1 LDFKLKQ
8 GLKLG
13 QNLMMTPALQQAIK
27 LLQLSRLELEQYV
40 AEQLAENPLLEE
52 KAIDAQSEASIE
64 ASKSKETSEAEIMDG
79 RLDSA
84 KDIVDRTG
92 GNGEE
97 VAWDSYLRLGESR
110 IGKAKAGE
118 DINYENFVTVGKTL
132 RDHLYDQC
140 GEIGLDKEEKR
151 IANEIIG
158 NLDDRGYLQTT
169 YEHLVETLSVSL
181 EALEDVLDVIHR
193 MDPGGVG
200 ARDLTECL
208 LLQLRNMR
216 LKNGVVEKIV
226 ENHLGDLQTRNYD
239 VVAKNLKISVEE
251 VEKNVEIIA
260 SLEPVPGRAFG
271 DSNQLYV
278 VPDVYL
284 FKVGEEW
291 KIALNED
298 GLPDLKISDYYSG
311 LVEDDKVKKAE
322 KEYLDEKIKNA
333 HWLIRSIYQR
343 KRTIVKVT
351 QSILRRQ
358 IDFFEQGV
366 EHLKPMIL
374 KDVSEDIEM
383 HESTV
388 SRVTTNKFIHTPR
401 GVFELKYFFNNSV
414 QLIGGEEISSEA
426 VRSMIATF
434 VRGEDLKKP
443 YSDQKIVDYLEGRGI
458 QLARR
463 TVAKY
468 REALGIPPSSKR
480 KRFY

>member
-1 LDFKLKQ
+1 
-8 GLKLG
+8 
-13 QNLMMTPALQQAIK
+13 MMTPALQQAIK

-40 AEQLAENPLLEE
+40 ATQIAENPVLEE
-52 KAIDAQSEASIE
+52 KSIDAQSEASIE
-64 ASKSKETSEAEIMDG
+64 ESKSKETSADELMDG
-79 RLDSA
+79 RLDA
-84 KDIVDRTG
+84 VKDIVDRTG

-97 VAWDSYLRLGESR
+97 VGWESYLRLGDGR
-110 IGKAKAGE
+110 GGRVKAGE
-118 DINYENFVTVGKTL
+118 EVNYENFVTVGKTL
-132 RDHLYDQC
+132 REHLYDQC
-140 GEIGLDKEEKR
+140 GEIGLSEEEKR

-158 NLDDRGYLQTT
+158 NLDDRGYLQAR
-169 YEHLVETLSVSL
+169 HDNLIETLSVSM
-181 EALEDVLDVIHR
+181 EAFEDVLDVIHR

-200 ARDLTECL
+200 ARDLKECL
-208 LLQLRNMR
+208 LLQVRNMR
-216 LKNGVVEKIV
+216 IKNGIVEKIIAH
-226 ENHLGDLQTRNYD
+226 HLSDLETRNYD
-239 VVAKNLKISVEE
+239 HIAKSLKITIEE
-251 VEKNVEIIA
+251 IEKNVEIIA
-260 SLEPVPGRAFG
+260 SLEPVPGRPFG
-271 DSNQLYV
+271 DSNQLYI

-284 FKVGEEW
+284 FKVAEEW

-298 GLPDLKISDYYSG
+298 GLPDLKISNYYSG
-311 LVEDDKVKKAE
+311 LAEDDKVKKAE

-358 IDFFEQGV
+358 LDFFEKGV

-414 QLIGGEEISSEA
+414 QLVGGEEISSEA
-426 VRSMIATF
+426 VRSMIGTY
-434 VRGEDLKKP
+434 VKGEDAKKP
-443 YSDQKIVDYLEGRGI
+443 YSDQKIVDYLEGRGV